1 MEIIEYRDEFREQIK
16 DLLVELQQYL
26 VEIDDWNT
34 QVLLKEY
41 KDKYFELDMQLVKDN
56 CGKIYLA
63 KENNQ
68 IVGMIIGV
76 INKKDNIDKLTND
89 CAKTGSVLELII
101 KKESRG
107 KGIGKVLL
115 NKMEEYFKL
124 CDCKRI
130 SIEVFGPNKG
140 ALEFYKNSGY
150 SEREFILGKRL

>member
-1 MEIIEYRDEFREQIK
+1 MEIIEYSNEFKEQVK
-16 DLLVELQQYL
+16 NLLVELQQYL

-34 QVLLKEY
+34 QILLKEY
-41 KDKYFELDMQLVKDN
+41 KDEYFELDMQLVKDN
-56 CGKIYLA
+56 YGKIYLA

-124 CDCKRI
+124 YDCKRI
-130 SIEVFGPNKG
+130 SIEVFGTNKG

-150 SEREFILGKRL
+150 MEREFIMGKRL